1 MYSTVVGGTGGLPLS
16 TQPKIVGLL
25 NGETDSSV
33 ACWLVMKRGCPTV
46 PLYFDNAPFTD
57 DNATERT
64 LNVVRKLLDWA
75 IGFPQKVYVVPNGPN
90 IKEFK
95 KRKRFERLT
104 DILCKRMMYRIAEQI
119 ADIVGAEAIVTGEAI
134 EEPASQTLRKL
145 RVLDSVLTRYPVH
158 RPLLG
163 FEKAEREQ
171 MARRIGTYEVSIQ
184 MVKGCTAV
192 SWKPVAG
199 VKLQEVA
206 EAEGVLDIKRMV
218 ERSVEAL
225 KIVNL

>member
-1 MYSTVVGGTGGLPLS
+1 
-16 TQPKIVGLL
+16 
-25 NGETDSSV
+25 
-33 ACWLVMKRGCPTV
+33 MKRGCPIV

-64 LNVVRKLLDWA
+64 LNVVRKLFDWA
-75 IGFPQKVYVVPNGPN
+75 IGFPQKVYVVSNGLN

-95 KRKRFERLT
+95 ERKRFEHLT
-104 DILCKRMMYRIAEQI
+104 YILCKRMMYRIAEQI
-119 ADIVGAEAIVTGEAI
+119 ADMVGAEAIVTGEAI

-145 RVLDSVLTRYPVH
+145 RVLDSALTKYPVH

-163 FEKAEREQ
+163 FEKTEREQ

-184 MVKGCTAV
+184 MVKECTAV
-192 SWKPVAG
+192 SGKPVAR

-206 EAEGVLDIKRMV
+206 KAEKVLNIEEMV
-218 ERSVEAL
+218 ERSVKAL